1 MVDITIDEVDFNGLR
16 NRKLFTVPA
25 ILHADAQDE
34 IKKGVFEELSKQV
47 ARENPLK
54 YKSISSTTITA
65 IFSKRQPMSL
75 RTALVAVRTF
85 RLYKRQVD
93 KEEAVIN
100 DSNVVGFLLVAN
112 GLSALLPQLDL
123 PALASASSIN
133 EKLLGEFVGG
143 ARMSGYIA
151 SRVYAALPAAI
162 RNKTPRQKLF
172 TGSKDAGKQAV
183 PEGHWDRINNLLQE
197 APDDWREWRAPSP

>member
-16 NRKLFTVPA
+16 NRKLFIVPA

-34 IKKGVFEELSKQV
+34 IKKGVFEELSKQI
-47 ARENPLK
+47 ARENALK
-54 YKSISSTTITA
+54 YKPISSTTITA

-93 KEEAVIN
+93 KEEAAVT
-100 DSNVVGFLLVAN
+100 DANVVGFLLVAN
-112 GLSALLPQLDL
+112 GLSALLTPQFDL
-123 PALASASSIN
+123 QALATQSKIN

-151 SRVYAALPAAI
+151 SQIYAALPAGI

-172 TGSKDAGKQAV
+172 TGSKDAGKQAA
-183 PEGHWDRINNLLQE
+183 PEGHWDRINNLLHE
-197 APDDWREWRAPSP
+197 APEDWREWRAAP